1 MSQKPEFVPI
11 TSSVSFYALQDDK
24 FKSNRIS
31 IHFVLPLR
39 EETVSAYALVPM
51 ILSKGYRECPDFL
64 SLSRKLESL
73 YGGWIDAAIK
83 KYGDLQILT
92 LSAGGMDNTF
102 ALTGEDITGELCDM
116 LCNAVFDPVLDENG
130 YFPETT
136 FRLEQQNLLDAIASM
151 INDKRFYSVHRT
163 VQEMYR
169 GNAVGL
175 NEYGTEEAVR
185 ALTPEKVT
193 EAYRRMLAEAKVMI
207 QFCGCG
213 APAPVREKMAARF
226 ADFRQAGS
234 VAAAPLPDI
243 DGREAQRITERLEVA
258 QSKLVLGLRI
268 TPDYREKHTALR
280 LMTMILGGTP
290 SSLLFK
296 QVREK
301 QSLCYYCAARY
312 YPSLG
317 MITIDSGVEHEKAA
331 RAEAAILEQL
341 SNMQKGRFTDREFE
355 EARLAAINSYRT
367 LGDTLSSIDEYY
379 WGRIMEGEIR
389 TPEDMIA
396 LLSGVTR
403 DDVIEAANQVTVD
416 TVFLLTGQEGSK

>member
-1 MSQKPEFVPI
+1 MSQKLDFEPI

-31 IHFVLPLR
+31 VHFVLPLR
-39 EETVSAYALVPM
+39 EDTVSAYALTPM

-83 KYGDLQILT
+83 KYGDRQILT
-92 LSAGGMDNTF
+92 LSAGGMDNDF
-102 ALTGEDITGELCDM
+102 ALGKEDITGELCDM

-130 YFPETT
+130 CFPEST

-151 INDKRFYSVHRT
+151 INDKRFYALHRT

-185 ALTPEKVT
+185 ALTPAAVT
-193 EAYRRMLAEAKVMI
+193 KAYHQMLAEAKVII

-213 APAPVREKMAARF
+213 EPTPVREKMISRFARF
-226 ADFRQAGS
+226 KGADTAETE
-234 VAAAPLPDI
+234 PLPDLS
-243 DGREAQRITERLEVA
+243 GREEQRVIERLEVA

-268 TPDYREKHTALR
+268 APDYREEHTALR

-317 MITIDSGVEHEKAA
+317 MITIDSGVEHEKAK

-341 SNMQKGRFTDREFE
+341 SNMQKGHFTDQEFE

-367 LGDTLSSIDEYY
+367 LGDTLSAINEYY

-389 TPEDMIA
+389 TPEEMIEM
-396 LLSGVTR
+396 LKGVTR
-403 DDVIEAANQVTVD
+403 EDVIEAANQVCPD
-416 TVFLLTGQEGSK
+416 TVFLLTGQEENR